1 MPEFIAIKQWLAVS
15 HIAGLGNVF
24 ADMASRPEKRH
35 LMFKLAA
42 VMGVELT
49 RVETPIEWLENVLGR
64 LLERWRR
71 TKSSVGGQ
79 AMWTPVVARP
89 PGLHADT
96 PHMVAL
102 GEAEGNSENK
112 ASFLVK
118 RSDCERGEDAKRRAR
133 ILKAGSAARRVCIG

>member
-1 MPEFIAIKQWLAVS
+1 MAVS

-89 PGLHADT
+89 PGLHVHADT

-118 RSDCERGEDAKRRAR
+118 RSDCERDEDAKRRAR